1 MKRILVPTD
10 FSEPSMEAFKMALN
24 LAAVNHGEVI
34 VFHAI
39 YIPGGAHLSYDPLL
53 MAEFEKDTEK
63 EFKKMKKNSKDLAR
77 VNFEM
82 VYDDVLSAVKKITEK
97 KKVDL
102 VVMGTTGISRIQE
115 MIIGSNTEKVVR
127 HSSVPVLAVHK
138 AVEVSTIK
146 NILLPTNLSLKQ
158 TKFIHKVKE
167 LQEFFGATL
176 NILLINTPSL
186 FKSDAEAGS
195 ALEEFVKHYKIK
207 NYALH
212 FRNYRSEE
220 KGIIDFVN
228 NEPMDMVAIGTH
240 ARSGLSH
247 LFHKSITEGVIDQ
260 ITRPVW
266 TYTAL

>member
-1 MKRILVPTD
+1 MRRILVPTD
-10 FSEPSMEAFKMALN
+10 FSEPSMEAFKMALS
-24 LAAVNHGEVI
+24 LAAVNQHEVL

-39 YIPGGAHLSYDPLL
+39 HIPGGAHLSYDPLL
-53 MAEFEKDTEK
+53 LAEFEQDTEK
-63 EFKKMKKNSKDLAR
+63 EFKKMKKRAKDYAK
-77 VNFEM
+77 VSFEM
-82 VYDDVLSAVKKITEK
+82 VYDDVLSAVKRITEK

-115 MIIGSNTEKVVR
+115 MIIGSNTEKIVR
-127 HSSVPVLAVHK
+127 NSTVPVLAVHK
-138 AVEVSTIK
+138 AVEADTIK
-146 NILLPTNLSLKQ
+146 NILLPTDLSLKQ
-158 TKFIHKVKE
+158 TKFINKVKD

-186 FKSDAEAGS
+186 FKSDAEAS
-195 ALEEFVKHYKIK
+195 VALEEFVKHYKIT

-240 ARSGLSH
+240 SRSGLAH
-247 LFHKSITEGVIDQ
+247 LFHKSVTEGVIDQ
-260 ITRPVW
+260 IQRPVW
-266 TYTAL
+266 TYAAL